1 MCHFSFLAGLAL
13 QLSASTDTYLNG
25 VVLIHNSWTVRGD
38 FRLPSKNVIKKTL
51 CQPAAGQQNFTKQ
64 ASKPLHIEKLEFLIS
79 LAVLD
84 ANYDTRRI

>member
-1 MCHFSFLAGLAL
+1 MESFSFTTAGRLEETLDYLAKMLL
-13 QLSASTDTYLNG
+13 
-25 VVLIHNSWTVRGD
+25 
-38 FRLPSKNVIKKTL
+38 KKTL